1 MKKRGVFISIGL
13 KLTGIV
19 SLLLGISLGG
29 LTVLSTWFFS
39 NDTDRMIRSNTF
51 ERVELLSDKIE
62 TDISTRVNS
71 ARLIVSTMEGGLVYR
86 DSDESA
92 TGALLERDGQILSL
106 SVIERDGDSGFRAV
120 LSSGREGPLD
130 PEDAGA
136 VLAGLASRLP
146 AAFSGDTVVANISPE
161 RGEPR
166 LAIVFPYRL
175 LDENEAESVV
185 LAEILA
191 EPYIAALSARELYD
205 NYLVDSTG
213 QLVVHTDRNQIM
225 ARSSFADEE
234 IVRDGLEGQAFQK
247 QMQFVGRDGSVYLGS
262 WKRFLDG
269 ELVVVSA
276 VRKDTALAGVLLLQ
290 RRNILITVMIL
301 CVSMFLLLLFAK
313 SLTNPLKRLVSGAE
327 RIGTGDFSVEIP
339 STSRDEIGRLSETF
353 NAMTKGLAERDK
365 IKSAFGKFVNKEIAE
380 RVMKGEIQLGGESR
394 VAAIFFSDIR
404 SFTAISERLTPHEVV
419 EFLNEYMTVM
429 VECVNATNGVVDK
442 FIGDSIMAT
451 WGIPYSRGNDTE
463 NAVNGALMMRKAL
476 ARFNRNRGGPRNP
489 IIRIGS
495 GINTGEVIA
504 GQIGSPERMEYTCI
518 GDAVNLASRI
528 ESLNKVFHTDILIS
542 EYSWSLVRTI
552 FRVVPMKRILVK
564 GKEQPQ
570 QIYAVLGRYDD
581 PTSFTSLQSLRTA
594 LGLQDVNLA
603 AVDPDAQ
610 ERKYAIID

>member
-1 MKKRGVFISIGL
+1 MKKRGIFISIGL

-19 SLLLGISLGG
+19 SLLLGVSLGG
-29 LTVLSTWFFS
+29 LTVLSTWFFG

-62 TDISTRVNS
+62 TDITTRVNS

-92 TGALLERDGQILSL
+92 TVALLERDGQIQSL
-106 SVIERDGDSGFRAV
+106 SVIERDGPSGFRAV
-120 LSSGREGPLD
+120 LSSGLEGSRD
-130 PEDAGA
+130 PKSADT
-136 VLAGLASRLP
+136 VLAALAGRLP

-161 RGEPR
+161 LGEPR
-166 LAIVFPYRL
+166 LAILFHYRL
-175 LDENEAESVV
+175 LDEDEAESVV
-185 LAEILA
+185 LAEITA

-213 QLVVHTDRNQIM
+213 QLVVHTDRNLIM
-225 ARSSFADEE
+225 ARASFADEE
-234 IVRDGLEGQAFQK
+234 IVRDGLEGKAFQK
-247 QMQFVGRDGSVYLGS
+247 QTQFVGRDGGVYLGS

-276 VRKDTALAGVLLLQ
+276 VKKDAALAGVLLLQ

-301 CVSMFLLLLFAK
+301 CVSMVLLLFFAK
-313 SLTNPLKRLVSGAE
+313 SLTNPIKRLVSGAE

-339 STSRDEIGRLSETF
+339 PTSRDEIGQLSETF
-353 NAMTKGLAERDK
+353 NAMTKGLVERDK
-365 IKSAFGKFVNKEIAE
+365 YKSTLGKFVNKEIAE
-380 RVMKGEIQLGGESR
+380 HVMKGEIQLGGESR
-394 VAAIFFSDIR
+394 TAAIFFSDIR

-463 NAVNGALMMRKAL
+463 HAINGALMMRKAL
-476 ARFNRNRGGPRNP
+476 ATFNQNRGGPRKP

-581 PTSFTSLQSLRTA
+581 PSSFTSLASLRAA

-603 AVDPDAQ
+603 AVNPDAQ